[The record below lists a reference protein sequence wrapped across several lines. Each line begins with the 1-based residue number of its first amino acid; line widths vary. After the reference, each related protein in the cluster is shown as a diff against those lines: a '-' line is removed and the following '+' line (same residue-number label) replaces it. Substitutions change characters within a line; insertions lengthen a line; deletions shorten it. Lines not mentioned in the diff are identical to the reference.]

1 MSLLK
6 SEPPSVEK
14 ILKTEPL
21 PVVVEEPIPF
31 LRSRMHDPLMFEF
44 ITEDFAEEILAENVQ
59 DELYDFLGRFSYLIS
74 DWSI

>member
-1 MSLLK
+1 MNLLK
-6 SEPPSVEK
+6 SEPLSLEQ
-14 ILKTEPL
+14 IFKTE

-59 DELYDFLGRFSYLIS
+59 DELYDLLGRFSYLIS

>member
-1 MSLLK
+1 VNLVK
-6 SEPPSVEK
+6 SEPPSVDE
-14 ILKTEPL
+14 ILKTEPT